1 MKLIDELRN
10 GPSYILNSDEK
21 ELRNR
26 CADELER
33 LYKENADLRQQCTV
47 MNNYLMRERNKNA

>member
-1 MKLIDELRN
+1 MRLLDELRN

-33 LYKENADLRQQCTV
+33 VYRENADLKEQVTV
-47 MNNYLMRERNKNA
+47 LNNLLIRERNK